1 MRVLPPGGQFD
12 NYCRDKP
19 AAFKQERGLHNM
31 GGGGDLL
38 IVTGH
43 KYALPR
49 NCLHFVTRNFPRN
62 LIGYTAH
69 HQGTVDE
76 LQC

>member
-1 MRVLPPGGQFD
+1 
-12 NYCRDKP
+12 
-19 AAFKQERGLHNM
+19 M

-43 KYALPR
+43 KYVLPR
-49 NCLHFVTRNFPRN
+49 NCLHFVTRNFPHN

-69 HQGTVDE
+69 HLGTVDE